1 MYIDPGAP
9 TCRAV
14 GMVCKFAKINVDVK
28 MLSLL
33 KGEHKTPK
41 MLEINPVGTLPF
53 LVDGDLKLND
63 SQAMAV
69 YLVNKYA
76 AGSKLYGTTAEEMAK
91 IDELLV
97 DAKFLY
103 QTLRQVMVSSV

>member
-1 MYIDPGAP
+1 
-9 TCRAV
+9 
-14 GMVCKFAKINVDVK
+14 MVCRFAKISVEVK
-28 MLSLL
+28 VLSLM

-41 MLEINPVGTLPF
+41 MLEINPTGTLPF

-63 SQAMAV
+63 SQAMAI
-69 YLVNKYA
+69 YLVNEYA
-76 AGSKLYGTTAEEMAK
+76 AGSKLYGTTVKEMAK

-103 QTLRQVMVSSV
+103 QTLRQVMVSLTLSLLLLNFHKRER